1 MQMTLEVDKSL
12 YDELLKFG
20 GNVNEAMKS
29 YLKGKKKQ
37 EELNKIKAE
46 IQESFDD
53 IKAGKVSNWFDKE
66 IEIE

>member
-20 GNVNEAMKS
+20 GNVNEAIKS
-29 YLKGKKKQ
+29 YLKEKKKQ
-37 EELNKIKAE
+37 EELSRIKAE

-53 IKAGKVSNWFDKE
+53 IKAGRVEYICTKE
-66 IEIE
+66 IKL